1 MEKHDVYNSALY
13 ELWKNVIYSIQHFIN
28 YGKT

>member
-1 MEKHDVYNSALY
+1 MEKHDVYNSAFY
-13 ELWKNVIYSIQHFIN
+13 KLWKNVMYISQHFIN